1 MLHYRSSLLQAL
13 GTVVFFPMLLT
24 GTSEQKQS
32 VTVELYSEF
41 KDDSVS
47 DGSERSSNHI
57 ETLQKYLEHL

>member
-1 MLHYRSSLLQAL
+1 
-13 GTVVFFPMLLT
+13 MLLT

-47 DGSERSSNHI
+47 GGSERSSNHI